1 MEDNAMKSV
10 KATDG
15 GKRAMLDAAAL
26 VILSAI
32 VVFIIVIFTGLFAD
46 SERPV
51 ADVAADV
58 LKVASDETASSM
70 VQGNDLTFRKTFG
83 LNAADYDGVVY
94 YNPGSNMDA
103 CELLVVRCKETEQT
117 DGLVKAVNDRIDS
130 QKSVFEG
137 YAPKQF
143 EQLGRARVLVRGHYV
158 FYVVS
163 DDADE
168 YARAFLEA
176 L

>member
-1 MEDNAMKSV
+1 MEDNSIRSEK
-10 KATDG
+10 KTRRRERILLDG
-15 GKRAMLDAAAL
+15 AGL
-26 VILSAI
+26 VILLA
-32 VVFIIVIFTGLFAD
+32 IVIFITVIFMELFAD
-46 SERPV
+46 SDKAA
-51 ADVAADV
+51 ADVAAEV
-58 LKVASDETASSM
+58 TAVSSEETVES
-70 VQGNDLTFRKTFG
+70 VIQGNDLTFKKIFG

-94 YNPGSNMDA
+94 YCPESNMDA
-103 CELLVVRCKETEQT
+103 CELLVVRAAEPEQT
-117 DGLVKAVNDRIDS
+117 DGLVEAINARIDS

-168 YARAFLEA
+168 YARAFLKA